1 MPINLVFL
9 GPPGAGKGTIASL
22 LSVKKHL
29 VHISTGDIFRYNV
42 QHETPLGLRVK
53 SILAAGE
60 YVPDD
65 ITNQLVQNRLKE
77 DDVVA
82 GYVLDG
88 YPRTIPQAQA
98 LENFSPV
105 SFIINFQLSEEE
117 AVARLSGRLVCERC
131 GAGYHIKNM
140 PPKTQGICDSCGGKL
155 VTRVDDQPEAIKK
168 RLEVYQESTSPLI
181 EYYTQK
187 NMLRNVDAGRTKE
200 EVLQSVLDIIS

>member
-22 LSVKKHL
+22 LSLKKNL

-42 QHETPLGLRVK
+42 QHETPLGLKVK

-88 YPRTIPQAQA
+88 YPRTIPQAEA
-98 LENFSPV
+98 LQGFSSV

-117 AVARLSGRLVCERC
+117 AIARLSGRLVCEKC

-140 PPKTQGICDSCGGKL
+140 PPKTPGICDTCGGKL

-168 RLEVYQESTSPLI
+168 RLQVYQESTEPLI
-181 EYYTQK
+181 QYYSQK
-187 NMLRNVDAGRTKE
+187 NLLRDVDAGRSKE